1 MLPPGPTSPRLVQT
15 FRFGLD
21 PLGFLEDAWREHGD
35 VFSIRLAHEGAWVV
49 VASPSLAAAVFRAP
63 PDVARAGEANAF
75 LRPVLGA
82 ASVVVADGEDHKAKR
97 RLASRLLDAP
107 DVARVAARHL
117 STWRSGER
125 VRVLPRM
132 QALTLDVILE
142 ATLGN
147 ARKAADVG
155 RAVRRMLR
163 FATSRSSML
172 GVALLGYRAAALNP
186 VLRAHLWAVRGAIR
200 DHVGDR
206 DVADQILTLIVAG
219 HDTTASQL
227 AWAIDQLARD
237 RPSLERVRAGDEQ
250 FLDAVVRET
259 LRLRPTVPLVAR
271 RLAAPLTVG
280 GWELPAG
287 VGVAPAMLLLQRRAD
302 VFPEPDRFRPER
314 WLEEGAGAARSA
326 WLPFGGGTRRCLGA
340 SLATTT
346 IAAVLAELA
355 QVADLEPARPDPP
368 RIGRRAHTLVPEP
381 AEVRVVRRSGRPA
394 RPLCVAPAG

>member
-1 MLPPGPTSPRLVQT
+1 MTLPPGPTAPPLVQT

-21 PLGFLEDAWREHGD
+21 PLGFLENAWREHGD
-35 VFSIRLAHEGAWVV
+35 VFSIRLAHEGHWAV
-49 VASPSLAAAVFRAP
+49 VASPSIAAEVFRAP
-63 PDVARAGEANAF
+63 PEVSRAGEANAF
-75 LRPVLGA
+75 LRPVLGGG
-82 ASVVVADGEDHKAKR
+82 SVLLADGEEHLAKR
-97 RLASRLLDAP
+97 RFAVRLLDPP
-107 DVARVAARHL
+107 DVARIAARHL
-117 STWRSGER
+117 ATWRSGER

-147 ARKAADVG
+147 AQKAADVG

-163 FATSRSSML
+163 FATRRSTML

-200 DHVGDR
+200 DHVHDR
-206 DVADQILTLIVAG
+206 DAADQILTLIVAG

-227 AWAIDQLARD
+227 SWAIDQLARD
-237 RPSLERVRAGDEQ
+237 RPALERVRAGDEE
-250 FLDAVVRET
+250 FLDAVVKET

-280 GWELPAG
+280 GWDLPAG
-287 VGVAPAMLLLQRRAD
+287 TGVAPAMLLIQRRPD
-302 VFPEPDRFRPER
+302 VFDEPDRFRPER
-314 WLEEGAGAARSA
+314 WLEDDAGARAA
-326 WLPFGGGTRRCLGA
+326 WVPFGGGTRRCLGA

-346 IAAVLAELA
+346 ISAVLAELA
-355 QVADLEPARPDPP
+355 QVADLEPSRPDPP

-394 RPLCVAPAG
+394 ARPHAARAG